1 MKKHPKNN
9 FLLQNSKGESLAHSQ
24 LTSIMQGIRKRYDIP
39 FEIRGMRHLISSH
52 CKLKLNFDDTQM
64 KKLSEQLGTSMSML
78 ERNYIDYPESR
89 QYNMDD
95 IDKQYVNEI
104 KEMPNSV

>member
-1 MKKHPKNN
+1 
-9 FLLQNSKGESLAHSQ
+9 
-24 LTSIMQGIRKRYDIP
+24 
-39 FEIRGMRHLISSH
+39 
-52 CKLKLNFDDTQM
+52 M

-104 KEMPNSV
+104 RDIPNPV